1 MAALL
6 ESVCLRIRILSFQT
20 PSAPPNPKLPL
31 VSSPNLVH
39 YGLVRSTPKALR
51 KARKMSATSSAQPAI
66 HCIDSS
72 TVSLM
77 SESFILFREIGLS
90 EKETVALFQKSSV
103 LETATPESL
112 RKRLISLQS
121 SGIIDFALCRLIAKC
136 PEVLVADEVDTFIEF
151 LLESLEGILPEKL
164 ERLLLTT
171 QPHYFVEFAKKVEL
185 CLDNGI
191 PRAELAPL
199 LNRINLRAFC
209 YRKLEDLRNTL
220 IFLKSYGVSTDW
232 IVRRPLLL
240 ALDLNTQLVPRAAVF
255 TELGGPEKA
264 TELLR
269 KFPPI
274 LAYTVDHLE
283 THIDFWRSI
292 GLTDEQLFKIALI
305 YPNVFSIGKDNKLK
319 SRVEFL
325 KQCGLITEDI
335 YKFLT
340 KAPLFLSLSWKKNL
354 SKKLGL
360 LVKLGYEHGTREL
373 AWALGAVTRTS
384 CQNLQLV
391 IGSFLSYGLS
401 LEDILA
407 MSKKHPPVLQYNNV
421 SLESK
426 MEYLIEGIGRDIG
439 ELLAFPAFLGYR
451 LDERIKHRYE
461 AKKDTRGEGMSLIK
475 LLTVSTERFANKKKS
490 STRLDAN
497 AA

>member
-136 PEVLVADEVDTFIEF
+136 P
-151 LLESLEGILPEKL
+151 
-164 ERLLLTT
+164 
-171 QPHYFVEFAKKVEL
+171 EFAKKVEL